1 MGDFLTSLCLYYSE
15 RNILYMKNMKRVLF
29 LHFVQDGV

>member
-1 MGDFLTSLCLYYSE
+1 MTVFPPESYYSE
-15 RNILYMKNMKRVLF
+15 RNILYMKRVSF